1 LRFGEARD
9 GRDVH
14 RYSEAENV
22 PSVAWLQEFPQ
33 NPGVVVAN
41 PFEFSV
47 LLFFESGI
55 ARCGS
60 IGPETSLKY

>member
-1 LRFGEARD
+1 
-9 GRDVH
+9 
-14 RYSEAENV
+14 
-22 PSVAWLQEFPQ
+22 
-33 NPGVVVAN
+33 VVVAN

-60 IGPETSLKY
+60 IGAETSLKY

>member
-1 LRFGEARD
+1 
-9 GRDVH
+9 
-14 RYSEAENV
+14 
-22 PSVAWLQEFPQ
+22 
-33 NPGVVVAN
+33 VVVAN